1 MTFFFDR
8 LDPGE
13 TCSKFTKIRYLSFR
27 VLCGF
32 LCQLM
37 HITSINNPK
46 HLGKDVFHS
55 HNDSCAT
62 ATGYLVEMEGVG
74 SGTFFIK
81 SENVEKF

>member
-1 MTFFFDR
+1 
-8 LDPGE
+8 
-13 TCSKFTKIRYLSFR
+13 
-27 VLCGF
+27 
-32 LCQLM
+32 M

-55 HNDSCAT
+55 HNDSRAT